1 MEGPRGGSR
10 LEDWTPE
17 QRGGLSITDHTMSA
31 LKTKIALILSPGHI
45 AAVFSGIALR
55 LVEICSGRLEE
66 MNEQPVKNERRP
78 KISATL

>member
-1 MEGPRGGSR
+1 MEGPRGGSG

-17 QRGGLSITDHTMSA
+17 QRGGLSITDQTMSVLGA
-31 LKTKIALILSPGHI
+31 KIALILSPGHI
-45 AAVFSGIALR
+45 AAVFSGIELR